1 MKFIK
6 GFLCASVAVLALSFS
21 GCKKDSQS
29 ESNGSNNSKSS
40 EPSSSESSAS
50 IGKFSP
56 KVSENA
62 VIALGL
68 NLDLHKMATIGE
80 TFFDQGIATLTS
92 ANGDTISETKQIT
105 EMKKEYM
112 KFVSDPFKE
121 APADFIEFVDEVGL
135 RNAKVGWAVL
145 SAGEIKLN
153 SSTMPDTIPETMV
166 AIATDINVEKIVA
179 YAKRKVEETSKGEF
193 KIDERTIAGEKAWWV
208 VPQKETINQDFKS
221 KNLQPCFASL
231 DGQLVLLASTPTAL
245 ERQIRL
251 YREGKGEG
259 QMLRE
264 FRPANGGLVL
274 LAIKDLG
281 AILRNLPSQRNIRLP
296 MLQNGNELIQ
306 GIQKIELALA
316 SKSGQQ
322 LALTLKLRTASD
334 EDADNLRTLAK
345 RMIAMAQNPKSGTP
359 KNVADSVKRLEIA
372 GTRNEFEVHFD
383 DILPLF
389 SGLALPNFI
398 KYRQTSRQAACISNL
413 KQLQAA
419 AEMCLLSGK
428 PITEANLFGPNG
440 YIKRKPTCPCGGEYI
455 ILVDKDKPEGYSSS
469 CPNAKTDPKF
479 PHVLPGEE

>member
-29 ESNGSNNSKSS
+29 ESNGSDNSKSS
-40 EPSSSESSAS
+40 ESSSSESSAS
-50 IGKFSP
+50 TGKFSP

-80 TFFDQGIATLTS
+80 TFFDQGIAMLTS
-92 ANGDTISETKQIT
+92 AKGDAISEIKQIT

-112 KFVSDPFKE
+112 KFVSDPFKD

-135 RNAKVGWAVL
+135 RNAKVRWAVL

-179 YAKRKVEETSKGEF
+179 YAKRKIEETAKGEF
-193 KIDERTIAGEKAWWV
+193 NIDERTIAGEKAWQI
-208 VPQKETINQDFKS
+208 VPQKENINQDFKS

-251 YREGKGEG
+251 YREGKDEG
-259 QMLRE
+259 QILRE
-264 FRPANGGLVL
+264 FRPANGDLAL
-274 LAIKDLG
+274 LAVKDLG

-296 MLQNGNELIQ
+296 MLQNGNELMQ
-306 GIQKIELALA
+306 GIKKIELALA

-334 EDADNLRTLAK
+334 EDVNDLRTLAK
-345 RMIAMAQNPKSGTP
+345 RMSAMAHDPKSGMP
-359 KNVADSVKRLEIA
+359 KNVADSVKRLEVA
-372 GTRNEFEVHFD
+372 GTGTEFEVRFD

-389 SGLALPNFI
+389 SGVALPNFLQ
-398 KYRQTSRQAACISNL
+398 YRQASRQAACISNM
-413 KQLQAA
+413 KQLQTA
-419 AEMCLLSGK
+419 AEMCLMCDK
-428 PITEANLFGPNG
+428 PITDANLFGPNG
-440 YIKRKPTCPCGGEYI
+440 YFKRKPTCPCGGEYI
-455 ILVDKDKPEGYSSS
+455 ILVDKNKPAGYSIS

-479 PHVLPGEE
+479 PHVLAEE